1 MIAAALIAA
10 SVLTIEHC
18 EGGRVDTF
26 AARIAAETRPVR
38 IVGLAESACT
48 MWLGAEDVC
57 VAPSAR
63 FIFHPPRNGWF
74 GRLPPVE
81 FWRAVDTI
89 ASHYPPRL
97 GVWYRAVVAPQGGY
111 WKITGQQMI
120 DLYDVEKCE

>member
-1 MIAAALIAA
+1 MIAAAIIAA
-10 SVLTIEHC
+10 LTITHD
-18 EGGRVDTF
+18 EGGRVDAY
-26 AARIAAETRPVR
+26 AAAVAAETGRVR
-38 IVGLAESACT
+38 IIGVCESACT
-48 MWLGAEDVC
+48 MWLGANDVC

-63 FIFHPPRNGWF
+63 FIFHPPRNGFF

-81 FWRAVDTI
+81 FWKAVNTI

-120 DLYDVEKCE
+120 DLYDVEECA